1 MSTTINIK
9 KQIAAYEEG
18 SQISSDISGIDITG
32 DGASASMVGSKM
44 VVNIPGGMG
53 NITYYLNQTVTQAPY
68 KEFSSIP
75 TGAAE
80 QTIVTSIASGA
91 TTTIQSFQTASG
103 VPGTTNI
110 PGGLWSFYLHFSGTA
125 TDTWDVFVEVYK
137 RDLGGIE
144 TLLLTTDVISTST
157 LSGTPTMI
165 LTDGV
170 FPTSTVLTTDRIVVK
185 VRVTNTD
192 STTNSITFHTEGSTN
207 YSVATTTL
215 NQTVP
220 SGAVTSVSGAAPISS
235 SGGTTPTISI
245 TQATALVDG
254 YLDSADFATFSAK
267 QDPITLTTTGTTG
280 AATFIA
286 NILNI
291 PQYQGSLTL
300 TTTGSSGASTLISN
314 TLNIPTYTLS
324 GLGGVPTT
332 RTLTINGTAF
342 DLSADRTWNVGTV
355 TSVGLSAGTG
365 ISLGGTNPV
374 TSSGTITVT
383 NSAPDQVVILNA
395 GTGIGVTGTYPN
407 FTITNTDPT
416 SGVTLTSAGGSQSLV
431 NDGTGPTLAV
441 KGLSAGTGILL
452 AASVGNDFISI
463 SNTSPASSVTLTS
476 SGGTET
482 LVNDGTGPSLA
493 TKGITAGTGI
503 SLSSTSTDLTVT
515 NSAPDQ
521 IVALTAGTGI
531 NITGTYP
538 NFTIDNTVS
547 NTNIYNSDGT
557 FTGDRTVNANGNAL
571 VLNNVRVLEE
581 NIVPGS
587 GTLGKT
593 VNIDSTGMSGAIAT
607 RIYKIVDVNG
617 GFERFG
623 ITRAGNVKFNNAY
636 LFPIADG
643 TTGQVLTTNGG
654 GVLTFQTPSA
664 GSSTWNVTT
673 QAGASSTAASNDY
686 VLINAATHIVT
697 LPAAANGIRVGVK
710 MINATV
716 TSIQIKTPSAG
727 ITIDGVDRSV
737 TGLSIFNQYDAY
749 TLVSDGTNWF
759 IMG

>member
-1 MSTTINIK
+1 MSTSINIK

-53 NITYYLNQTVTQAPY
+53 NITYYLNETVTQAPY

-80 QTIVTSIASGA
+80 QTIVSSVASGA
-91 TTTIQSFQTASG
+91 TTTIQSFQTPSG

-144 TLLLTTDVISTST
+144 TLLLTTDTISTST

-215 NQTVP
+215 NQSIP
-220 SGAVTSVSGAAPISS
+220 SGAVSSVSGTAPISS

-300 TTTGSSGASTLISN
+300 TTTGSSGAATLIAN
-314 TLNIPTYTLS
+314 TLNIPTYTLT
-324 GLGGVPTT
+324 GLGGVPST
-332 RTLTINGTAF
+332 RTITINGTTF

-355 TSVGLSAGTG
+355 TSVGLTAGTG
-365 ISLGGTNPV
+365 ISLSGTNPI

-383 NSAPDQVVILNA
+383 NSAPDQTVVLNA

-407 FTITNTDPT
+407 FTVSNTDPG
-416 SGVTLTSAGGSQSLV
+416 SSVALTSA
-431 NDGTGPTLAV
+431 
-441 KGLSAGTGILL
+441 
-452 AASVGNDFISI
+452 
-463 SNTSPASSVTLTS
+463 
-476 SGGTET
+476 GGTET

-493 TKGITAGTGI
+493 TKGISAGTGI
-503 SLSSTSTDLTVT
+503 SLSSTATALTVT

-521 IVALTAGTGI
+521 TVVLNSGTGI

-538 NFTIDNTVS
+538 NFTIANTVS
-547 NTNIYNSDGT
+547 NTNIYNTDGT
-557 FTGDRTVNANGNAL
+557 LTGTRVVTLGGNSLTFTNAL
-571 VLNNVRVLEE
+571 
-581 NIVPGS
+581 P
-587 GTLGKT
+587 
-593 VNIDSTGMSGAIAT
+593 
-607 RIYKIVDVNG
+607 
-617 GFERFG
+617 FG
-623 ITRAGNVKFNNAY
+623 AY
-636 LFPIADG
+636 LEIANSLIQGGVSSSVTDYTDIQVQDNQISFGVYSGVSPKTIDIAPSGISINGEYQFPNLDG
-643 TTGQVLTTNGG
+643 TANQVLTTNGA
-654 GVLTFQTPSA
+654 GVTSWTTPAA

-673 QAGASSTAASNDY
+673 QTGASSTAASNDY
-686 VLINAATHIVT
+686 VLIDTATHIVT

-737 TGLSIFNQYDAY
+737 TGLGIFNQYDAY
-749 TLVSDGTNWF
+749 TFVSDGTNWF